1 MLSNESDRTNFQSMH
16 AAKRADKTK
25 TGRNLFAKIEAFE
38 EMEDTSIRSGA
49 GFVSNDDEMIAP
61 SRLAKENF
69 GFMRS
74 TFARKYQTEV
84 RGVEKDFSDD
94 YSSDF

>member
-16 AAKRADKTK
+16 VAKRAEKK
-25 TGRNLFAKIEAFE
+25 TGRNLFARIEAFE

-61 SRLAKENF
+61 SRQTKDNF

-74 TFARKYQTEV
+74 TFARKY
-84 RGVEKDFSDD
+84 
-94 YSSDF
+94 